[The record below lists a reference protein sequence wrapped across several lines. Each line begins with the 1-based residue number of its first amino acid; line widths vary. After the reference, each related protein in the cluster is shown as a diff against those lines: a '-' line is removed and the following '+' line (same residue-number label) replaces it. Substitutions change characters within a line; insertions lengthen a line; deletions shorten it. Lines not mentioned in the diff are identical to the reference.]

1 MQQLFVLL
9 LGLILSGVAVAQEF
23 RIPSVDEKR
32 SGKWE
37 FTFQLITNESEN
49 INGVNGSSFDL
60 KSRTGWGFGIVRN
73 MNEHFALGFDFGWV
87 NPKYNAVLKS
97 EDPNEPDVVINHRA
111 DIITGQF
118 KGVWNI
124 LKGSFTPYAE
134 AGLGWTTVDSNVAD
148 GPPLTGCWW
157 HPYWGYI
164 CSNYWN
170 THSETN
176 FSYGGG
182 LGLRWEVSRKLLLKA
197 SYNLLIID
205 ADGPQSNP
213 NLSSIKLE
221 IGSRY

>member
-1 MQQLFVLL
+1 MRQLFVLF
-9 LGLILSGVAVAQEF
+9 LGVTLSGGALAQEF
-23 RIPSVDEKR
+23 RIPSVEEKR
-32 SGKWE
+32 SGNWE

-73 MNEHFALGFDFGWV
+73 MNEHFALGFDFSWV
-87 NPKYNAVLKS
+87 EPKYNAVLTS
-97 EDPNEPDVVINHRA
+97 DVDPNDDRIINHRA